1 MASSD
6 INLDGSEISI
16 IKAIGLSGGGILGE
30 ALLEKMPDL
39 MPAELSDTLQ
49 GLIAMGYIDCDR
61 SSLHSTEELEKAHLS
76 VNSGYA
82 HQLKEAINP
91 KPEKPKSRRVRR
103 E

>member
-1 MASSD
+1 MASGD
-6 INLDGSEISI
+6 IILDGSEISI

-30 ALLEKMPDL
+30 VLLEKLPEL
-39 MPAELSDTLQ
+39 VPAELSDTLQ

-61 SSLHSTEELEKAHLS
+61 GSLHSTEELEKAHFN

-82 HQLKEAINP
+82 HELKEAINP
-91 KPEKPKSRRVRR
+91 KPVEKKSRRVRR